1 MLLNLKE
8 DHGSVTGGISS
19 HLRPVLCV
27 GLLVKMISRRL
38 SCEKSSKNKK
48 GITEMDVQ
56 PMLGLSL
63 IYLFFFFVLVK
74 LCQGVGII
82 FS

>member
-1 MLLNLKE
+1 M
-8 DHGSVTGGISS
+8 TGGISS

-38 SCEKSSKNKK
+38 SCEKSSKKKK

-63 IYLFFFFVLVK
+63 IYLFFFFVLVNFVK
-74 LCQGVGII
+74 VLG
-82 FS
+82 

>member
-27 GLLVKMISRRL
+27 GLLVKMISRKL
-38 SCEKSSKNKK
+38 SCENSSKKKKK

-63 IYLFFFFVLVK
+63 IYLLFFFVLVNFVK
-74 LCQGVGII
+74 VLG
-82 FS
+82 